1 MARTVEEVE
10 AEMRAAYAQQSRG
23 SSTAP
28 ISVPRGMY
36 QQTAQQQQQQVQQR
50 STPPPR
56 MHPHAQSP
64 RFHQQQQQQAL
75 LQQHQIQQQLQH
87 HQLQQQ
93 AREQQQLLELQE
105 QLRMEEL
112 ERQLRAQKLYQL
124 SQVQTRGGG
133 IPHQRQTNGPTLN
146 EVQAAE
152 QLLRRRQQQRS
163 PAAFLDSPAVEA
175 PFQQNLQYLPQ
186 DIQMQQR
193 LLAEAAQIEFLNQ
206 LKGSPNPLE
215 QEALRAEAM
224 RKIMEA
230 ERMEDKRRRKQA
242 KLAHMV
248 CNISDFVFCN
258 IEHPIVEV
266 QRDHDTI

>member
-36 QQTAQQQQQQVQQR
+36 QQAAQQQQQVQQR

-112 ERQLRAQKLYQL
+112 ERQLRAQQLYQL
-124 SQVQTRGGG
+124 QQVQTRGGG
-133 IPHQRQTNGPTLN
+133 IPHQRQNNGPTLS

-152 QLLRRRQQQRS
+152 QLLRRRQQRS
-163 PAAFLDSPAVEA
+163 PAAFLDPPAVEP

-215 QEALRAEAM
+215 QEALRTEAM

-248 CNISDFVFCN
+248 
-258 IEHPIVEV
+258 
-266 QRDHDTI
+266 

>member
-1 MARTVEEVE
+1 
-10 AEMRAAYAQQSRG
+10 
-23 SSTAP
+23 
-28 ISVPRGMY
+28 
-36 QQTAQQQQQQVQQR
+36 
-50 STPPPR
+50 

-75 LQQHQIQQQLQH
+75 LQQQQIQQQLQH

-93 AREQQQLLELQE
+93 LREQQQLQELQE

-112 ERQLRAQKLYQL
+112 ERQLRAQHLMELQQQGRM
-124 SQVQTRGGG
+124 SVNQ
-133 IPHQRQTNGPTLN
+133 QRRPSVPTLS
-146 EVQAAE
+146 EVAAAE

-163 PAAFLDSPAVEA
+163 PGAFLDSLNGSMEA
-175 PFQQNLQYLPQ
+175 QFQQNNMQYLPQ
-186 DIQMQQR
+186 DIQLQQR
-193 LLAEAAQIEFLNQ
+193 LVAEAAQAEFLQQ
-206 LKGSPNPLE
+206 LKRSPNPLE

-248 CNISDFVFCN
+248 HVSRFSQPVLWTKF
-258 IEHPIVEV
+258 
-266 QRDHDTI
+266 

>member
-1 MARTVEEVE
+1 
-10 AEMRAAYAQQSRG
+10 
-23 SSTAP
+23 
-28 ISVPRGMY
+28 
-36 QQTAQQQQQQVQQR
+36 
-50 STPPPR
+50 
-56 MHPHAQSP
+56 
-64 RFHQQQQQQAL
+64 
-75 LQQHQIQQQLQH
+75 
-87 HQLQQQ
+87 
-93 AREQQQLLELQE
+93 
-105 QLRMEEL
+105 MEEL
-112 ERQLRAQKLYQL
+112 ERQLR
-124 SQVQTRGGG
+124 SQHLHQQRGAGL
-133 IPHQRQTNGPTLN
+133 PQRQSSGPTLG

-175 PFQQNLQYLPQ
+175 PFQQSLQYLPQ

-206 LKGSPNPLE
+206 LKASPNPLE

-248 CNISDFVFCN
+248 LFLLHASLLFY
-258 IEHPIVEV
+258 
-266 QRDHDTI
+266 